1 MSEMISNILPLLF
14 LVLFLLFLVRLLTNA
29 MAPVKRV
36 KATVTNKY
44 KEALFSKYSGDGK
57 RERFVVVFSA
67 EGKTLSFQVSEF
79 SYGGYR
85 LNQRGTLTYRG
96 NQIIAFD

>member
-14 LVLFLLFLVRLLTNA
+14 LVLFLLFWVRILSNA
-29 MAPVKRV
+29 MAPVKQV

-44 KEALFSKYSGDGK
+44 KEELFSKYSGDGK

-67 EGKTLSFQVSEF
+67 EGKALSFQVSEF

-85 LNQRGTLTYRG
+85 LNERGTLTYRG
-96 NQIIAFD
+96 NRIIAFD